1 MLQVLTFLCSDC
13 ELKTGD
19 ESASCFTVL
28 PSQLEVVLRGNHTQ
42 IPQKY
47 AHQLVT
53 AYPQL
58 VVSGIPKEF
67 LRPGSTLQYIP
78 GGRKARLKD
87 AQHTVYRKALWITKD
102 GFDKTTT
109 KLLENGK
116 ACCKRWCFAN

>member
-1 MLQVLTFLCSDC
+1 MSLPRVLQCYLHSWKWYSEETIHRFR
-13 ELKTGD
+13 K
-19 ESASCFTVL
+19 
-28 PSQLEVVLRGNHTQ
+28 
-42 IPQKY
+42 KY

-53 AYPQL
+53 AYSQL
-58 VVSGIPKEF
+58 VVSGMPKEF

>member
-1 MLQVLTFLCSDC
+1 MLQVLTFLRSDC

-28 PSQLEVVLRGNHTQ
+28 PSQLEVVLRGNRTQ

-58 VVSGIPKEF
+58 VASGIPKEF

-87 AQHTVYRKALWITKD
+87 AQYTVYRKALWITKD
-102 GFDKTTT
+102 GFDKSTT

-116 ACCKRWCFAN
+116 ACSK